1 MKKKFT
7 MLFAALLAFVGV
19 AKAGV
24 TDLPQMS
31 TEGDIKWYTIKNVRR
46 QKFATYAGDNA
57 TMTQQ
62 TNASAASFFY
72 FTASTT
78 EGAVKIHNYAAGD
91 KLCAA
96 YNSWTAAGIDWYLAV
111 KSAGVSICTSAGE
124 WDAWND
130 ARGEGQLVE
139 YWSASDA
146 GSAWEISLV
155 TDFSAII
162 DVSAA
167 KEAAKTELDN
177 LAKISALFSD
187 ATQAKTDV
195 DAVKADGTGL
205 AELNAAVEAIN
216 AIVVAYKK
224 QINGKNVRFTTYGRN
239 TTDGHDMTAVAA
251 GGAGATNS
259 ADAGIWT
266 LMSNNDGTFKMYNFV
281 SNLYL
286 MSTRGQSQRV
296 LTCESFADAASYTFN
311 VNNENTVNLLNNGN
325 TLHMDGSSN
334 IVQWNDNSAGASIW
348 KVVSCAPIVVSREQY
363 DAAAAAKTSL
373 PYAVQQAYGLVTDAN
388 QYYSNYKSTAEGSY
402 EALLDNQESSFFHSA
417 YGDEPGD
424 GSGVHYIQADLG
436 EGNSVDE
443 FYFYMKPRSGN
454 GNNRPKNVTV
464 YGSNDNVEFTKI
476 AEVTT
481 TLDGSM
487 TPYVSEKLGAEGKN
501 YRYIRLTVT
510 STNTGTKFFTLS
522 ELYFFPADGD
532 AGSLMESYH
541 AFASSSIT
549 SDAMSAAATSLINAE
564 ATLALANIK
573 KEVSALL
580 TANASNHAATPA
592 LGQYT
597 TEAYNALQTA
607 YDATDATQESL
618 EAAIAAFEA
627 SFNVPVYFITSEMGE
642 GTYAGG
648 KAILYNGSAWRFD
661 VADIYNRQMW
671 MTIPGYTEENVPTV
685 DSYSAEGATYE
696 ICDYL
701 TGTVMR
707 GKKVQIVKIENWDG
721 VYNLQYG
728 TATNDAVQHAQNGGA
743 LVGWNP
749 ATTTDC
755 KASAWSVEYIG
766 NSYDLDKLTDAHVT
780 ALSGLQAAYNT
791 KAFYADAV
799 LGEGLGQYQG
809 TEDAKAAI
817 VATLAPAEAILNGTL
832 TEQANATVDAINA
845 AAAAINE
852 VAALEINL
860 PETGKFYRFQGAC
873 EASLPGYYIT
883 GHTNADGGRIALT
896 KDADASTIYYFD
908 GTNLTAYQ
916 SGLVVGLNSGH
927 WTFASIGDDTKP
939 ASTITFAGS
948 PRQAGKYTIK
958 SADRYFHYT
967 VYNNTVQVNRCQDDA
982 CKEHDWNIT
991 EVTTLPVSVSVA
1003 EYATLYAP
1011 VALTIADGVTAY
1023 TATIAEDGKTLNL
1036 NKVEGTI
1043 PAKTGVILEA
1053 AANTYNFAVAA
1064 DVDAIAD
1071 NALVGSFAKSAK
1083 NAEAKVYT
1091 LQMPNK
1097 EDKESVGFYLFKG
1110 QDAEGKTT
1118 YINGFRAWIEVAE
1131 GEEAPAMF
1139 SFGRGQGTTS
1149 IENALI
1155 NTENAVIY
1163 DLAGRR
1169 VEKMEKG
1176 IYIVNGRKV
1185 VVK

>member
-1 MKKKFT
+1 MRKKFT
-7 MLFAALLAFVGV
+7 MLFAALLAFAGV

-31 TEGDIKWYTIKNVRR
+31 EGENIKWYTISNTRS
-46 QKFATYAGDNA
+46 
-57 TMTQQ
+57 
-62 TNASAASFFY
+62 ASGKYLYWTESGVKDSNERTGASFFY
-72 FTASTT
+72 VTGSA
-78 EGAVKIHNYAAGD
+78 EACYIHNYATDLLFSGD
-91 KLCAA
+91 GTWTKDGVACKLTVSPL
-96 YNSWTAAGIDWYLAV
+96 NTGLMIGFNGTYLNE
-111 KSAGVSICTSAGE
+111 KNYDNGFTT
-124 WDAWND
+124 WDDIN
-130 ARGEGQLVE
+130 
-139 YWSASDA
+139 DA
-146 GSAWEISLV
+146 GSIFVFEEV

-162 DVSAA
+162 NVPAA
-167 KEAAKTELDN
+167 KDAAIAEINNYAVVSTLYP
-177 LAKISALFSD
+177 ATAD
-187 ATQAKTDV
+187 AV
-195 DAVKADGTGL
+195 DAVNAVNPASTGL
-205 AELNAAVEAIN
+205 KDLNDAVEAIN
-216 AIVVAYKK
+216 AIVVDYRDAAYQALAGKYFTIQTLSSERTK
-224 QINGKNVRFTTYGRN
+224 GFMQMSTSNVVGTETAASPANIWQFVCNDNGTVNVYNPYTGKYLCEPGNSSADVAVTTEQASAGAYVLNVNASAENSDAKVKFTSNGKSVHMAGGSTLVRWDNGGASEWQVVEVKDFSSIINSYKTASFASMDEWKNLSVVFDAALIDAAEAAINGIA
-239 TTDGHDMTAVAA
+239 TTDWSTFAAIDAELTKVTDAVAA
-251 GGAGATNS
+251 KMFTFQTIATDSHRENVWVS
-259 ADAGIWT
+259 A
-266 LMSNNDGTFKMYNFV
+266 N
-281 SNLYL
+281 
-286 MSTRGQSQRV
+286 MSTGKAIGLHGEHNYNSIWSLRHAGGVAFYLYNELNSV
-296 LTCESFADAASYTFN
+296 YMGAPSANCPLTETPAVAYTFEIIN
-311 VNNENTVNLLNNGN
+311 AAEGVVEMHTNGETLHASNHTDDKLLNW
-325 TLHMDGSSN
+325 DGDENASRWMVN
-334 IVQWNDNSAGASIW
+334 IIDVAKDIQDLLDTIEESDYAEVPELG
-348 KVVSCAPIVVSREQY
+348 QY
-363 DAAAAAKTSL
+363 PTAA
-373 PYAVQQAYGLVTDAN
+373 
-388 QYYSNYKSTAEGSY
+388 Y
-402 EALLDNQESSFFHSA
+402 EALVEARTSA
-417 YGDEPGD
+417 
-424 GSGVHYIQADLG
+424 
-436 EGNSVDE
+436 
-443 FYFYMKPRSGN
+443 R
-454 GNNRPKNVTV
+454 TV
-464 YGSNDNVEFTKI
+464 EDV
-476 AEVTT
+476 
-481 TLDGSM
+481 
-487 TPYVSEKLGAEGKN
+487 
-501 YRYIRLTVT
+501 
-510 STNTGTKFFTLS
+510 
-522 ELYFFPADGD
+522 
-532 AGSLMESYH
+532 
-541 AFASSSIT
+541 
-549 SDAMSAAATSLINAE
+549 
-564 ATLALANIK
+564 
-573 KEVSALL
+573 
-580 TANASNHAATPA
+580 
-592 LGQYT
+592 
-597 TEAYNALQTA
+597 
-607 YDATDATQESL
+607 
-618 EAAIAAFEA
+618 EAAIAAFKAAKNLPVFTIDGVKDYAVGKSVYDDQDGAPNFKATNVYDKTMWWVFDQTKETIGVTESVNVINYATRKGFWGAEA
-627 SFNVPVYFITSEMGE
+627 LKIAETSDAVEGE
-642 GTYAGG
+642 DDGIYLFYTVGNGTPLHYQNDNQV
-648 KAILYNGSAWRFD
+648 IVRWNSTESTSGSATRF
-661 VADIYNRQMW
+661 
-671 MTIPGYTEENVPTV
+671 T
-685 DSYSAEGATYE
+685 
-696 ICDYL
+696 
-701 TGTVMR
+701 
-707 GKKVQIVKIENWDG
+707 
-721 VYNLQYG
+721 
-728 TATNDAVQHAQNGGA
+728 H
-743 LVGWNP
+743 
-749 ATTTDC
+749 
-755 KASAWSVEYIG
+755 IG
-766 NSYDLDKLTDAHVT
+766 NTYDLDKLTDAHIA
-780 ALSGLQAAYNT
+780 ALPLLQAAYDA

-799 LGEGLGQYQG
+799 LGEGLGQYKG
-809 TEDAKAAI
+809 TEEGKAAI

-832 TEQANATVDAINA
+832 SEQANATVDAINS

-896 KDADASTIYYFD
+896 AEADASTIYYFD

-927 WTFASIGDDTKP
+927 WTFASIGDNSKP

-967 VYNNTVQVNRCQDDA
+967 VYNNTVQVNRCQDDV

-1097 EDKESVGFYLFKG
+1097 EDEESVGFYLFKG

-1169 VEKMEKG
+1169 VAKMEKG